1 MSLASTVSL
10 LNLTSGIITRNV
22 HIEQNLYRA
31 TRGMHPAPIVHPC
44 CVCVTKH
51 LANLK
56 LLIFF
61 AHFSACIRITHD
73 TRPPTVLSW
82 ASVYLPQ
89 CACDAQPCKFE
100 HFLFQKQTVY
110 STIIMCKPAYV
121 VHIHLTRAS
130 PNKCSTLTSFEKPEV
145 IANKIF
151 KNLVYNRF

>member
-1 MSLASTVSL
+1 MGPGTWEPVRGGRTAAAA
-10 LNLTSGIITRNV
+10 RA
-22 HIEQNLYRA
+22 IEA
-31 TRGMHPAPIVHPC
+31 CPTPIVHPC

-100 HFLFQKQTVY
+100 HLLFQKQTVY

-145 IANKIF
+145 IANKIL
-151 KNLVYNRF
+151 KNLVYNSF